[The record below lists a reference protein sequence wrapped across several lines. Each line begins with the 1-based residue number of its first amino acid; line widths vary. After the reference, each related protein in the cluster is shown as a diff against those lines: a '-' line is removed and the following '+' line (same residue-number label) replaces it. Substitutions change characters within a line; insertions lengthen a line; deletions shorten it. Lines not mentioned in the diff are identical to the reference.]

1 MWYCP
6 PQNSKLIKP
15 FIKFKFKKYAFY
27 KFCQNENTSFELG
40 DLGRLDSDLD
50 SCLGSNFIKS
60 ALNLS
65 RSCNNR
71 FMFRVQLY
79 HALNL
84 PGPVIIDS
92 CTESSFIMLSTYPG
106 PVIINSYLGPALIC
120 FRLSRSWNQLKS
132 PSTNHI
138 YLLNNQSFIF
148 HLLSTPVWKKTGN
161 RRVFWVRQKKI
172 KINAY
177 SIWKVNIMLN
187 PRWILNKNYLYSDS
201 HILNKVSM

>member
-1 MWYCP
+1 MKIP
-6 PQNSKLIKP
+6 HLNLVILDVQILILIHVQDP
-15 FIKFKFKKYAFY
+15 TLSNLLSTYPGPVII
-27 KFCQNENTSFELG
+27 
-40 DLGRLDSDLD
+40 D
-50 SCLGSNFIKS
+50 SCSESSFIM
-60 ALNLS
+60 LS
-65 RSCNNR
+65 T
-71 FMFRVQLY
+71 Y
-79 HALNL
+79 

-138 YLLNNQSFIF
+138 YLLNNQSIIF

-177 SIWKVNIMLN
+177 SI
-187 PRWILNKNYLYSDS
+187 
-201 HILNKVSM
+201 